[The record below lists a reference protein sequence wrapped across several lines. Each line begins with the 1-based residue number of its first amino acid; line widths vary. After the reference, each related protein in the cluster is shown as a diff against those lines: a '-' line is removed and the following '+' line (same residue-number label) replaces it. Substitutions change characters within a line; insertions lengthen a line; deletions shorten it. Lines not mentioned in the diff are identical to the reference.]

1 MSFTDKPEDQ
11 NCTSSGLTK
20 DDLNNNC
27 LTSFENSQNSSDEA
41 LFKTGDGK
49 NESERRCEEQMRR
62 KDQTANQEKGHD
74 ISQKIEIQEDEME
87 KWVVAKEKQNYQSD
101 RKSGE
106 VVIKNSED
114 AHQKSR
120 SDSREAS
127 KSSCDGGR
135 FWSEKELNKKSKP
148 SKESPTEGKD
158 SLPFESDE
166 KHSKTFKRSD
176 IRDDES
182 SGVSRSSEAQN
193 RKRKR
198 PGKEKHKQHKQ
209 ERDEKGHPKH
219 KKAKTKH
226 KDKESDCEAPSMSF
240 ESYLNYD
247 VNVFKKKER
256 SGVKKALKNSKTA
269 AEDLSMK
276 PHKPPVTSL
285 NVSSPKRVYLTDI

>member
-1 MSFTDKPEDQ
+1 
-11 NCTSSGLTK
+11 
-20 DDLNNNC
+20 
-27 LTSFENSQNSSDEA
+27 
-41 LFKTGDGK
+41 
-49 NESERRCEEQMRR
+49 
-62 KDQTANQEKGHD
+62 
-74 ISQKIEIQEDEME
+74 ME

-148 SKESPTEGKD
+148 SKASPTEGKD

-193 RKRKR
+193 KKRKR
-198 PGKEKHKQHKQ
+198 QGKEKHKQHKQ
-209 ERDEKGHPKH
+209 ESDEKGHPKH